1 MNLQQVSKNFML
13 LRVSQMNHSVAKLAA
28 MHAKMQEAIPMAL
41 VRCST
46 LFAHP
51 AENLA
56 KFLSSLEKT
65 ALYTAAT
72 ALQITE
78 VNF

>member
-1 MNLQQVSKNFML
+1 ML
-13 LRVSQMNHSVAKLAA
+13 LRVSQMNPSAAKLAA
-28 MHAKMQEAIPMAL
+28 MLVKTQEAIPTAP

-56 KFLSSLEKT
+56 KFLSSLGT
-65 ALYTAAT
+65 TVLYTAAT

-78 VNF
+78 ANF